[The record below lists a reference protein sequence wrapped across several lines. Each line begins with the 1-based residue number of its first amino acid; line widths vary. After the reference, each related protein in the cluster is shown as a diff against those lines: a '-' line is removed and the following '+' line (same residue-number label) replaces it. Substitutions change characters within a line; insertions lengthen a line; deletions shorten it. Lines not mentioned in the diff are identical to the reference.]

1 VTDPVA
7 PHRLSAIREL
17 LPILK
22 GAHRV
27 VLTTHLNADGDG
39 TGCQAALASWL
50 AAIGREVLI
59 VNPTPFPETLAFLLE
74 DRGVV
79 LEVTAEDVAA
89 RLADADLCVVVDTG
103 EVPRIGRVHPL
114 VKGLPTAVIDHHPP
128 GDRAIGGVS
137 YRDSTAAATG
147 ELLYDLFREAGGP
160 WTQAMVDGLYVAI
173 LTDTGGFRFSNTTAG
188 ALRAVAG
195 LVERGASPEGL
206 HKQVYGTAPLRRLRL
221 LAASLPTVQS
231 EDGVAWIVVP
241 RDAYEELGATSEDLE
256 GFVDQP
262 RSLEGVEV
270 GLLFRSIGDGGVKIS
285 FRSNGPVDVN
295 EVARGFGGGGHVR
308 AAGAVVQGDLQEV
321 LDRVVAAVKEAVR
334 ALGAGTSAPGER

>member
-1 VTDPVA
+1 MTDPVA

-17 LPILK
+17 LPVLQ
-22 GAHRV
+22 GARCV

-39 TGCQAALASWL
+39 AGCQAALASWL
-50 AAIGREVLI
+50 TALGRKVRI
-59 VNPTPFPETLAFLLE
+59 VNPTPFPTSLAFLLE
-74 DRGVV
+74 DPDVV
-79 LEVTAEDVAA
+79 LDVTAEDAGAQVGE
-89 RLADADLCVVVDTG
+89 ADLCVVVDTG

-114 VKGLPTAVIDHHPP
+114 VKELPTAVIDHHPP
-128 GDRAIGGVS
+128 GDRAIGGLS

-147 ELLYDLFREAGGP
+147 ELVYDLVREAGGP
-160 WTQAMVDGLYVAI
+160 WTQTIVDGLYVAI

-241 RDAYEELGATSEDLE
+241 REAYEELGATSEDLE

-295 EVARGFGGGGHVR
+295 QVARAFGGGGHVR
-308 AAGAVVQGDLQEV
+308 AAGAVVQGDLQDV
-321 LDRVVAAVKEAVR
+321 QDRVVAAVKEAVR
-334 ALGAGTSAPGER
+334 GLESGTSSPGDR

>member
-1 VTDPVA
+1 MTDPVA

-17 LPILK
+17 LPVLT
-22 GAHRV
+22 GAQRV
-27 VLTTHLNADGDG
+27 VLTTHLSADGDG
-39 TGCQAALASWL
+39 AGCQAALASWL
-50 AAIGREVLI
+50 TALGRQVLI
-59 VNPTPFPETLAFLLE
+59 ANPTPFPGTLTFLLE
-74 DRGVV
+74 DAGVV
-79 LEVTAEDVAA
+79 LDVTAEDAGARVAE
-89 RLADADLCVVVDTG
+89 ADLCVVVDTG

-128 GDRAIGGVS
+128 GDRAIGGLS

-147 ELLYDLFREAGGP
+147 ELVYDLIRQAGGP
-160 WTQAMVDGLYVAI
+160 WTQAIVDGLYVAI

-206 HKQVYGTAPLRRLRL
+206 YKQVYGTAPLRRLRL

-295 EVARGFGGGGHVR
+295 DVARGFGGGGHVR
-308 AAGAVVQGDLQEV
+308 AAGAVVKGDLQDV
-321 LDRVVAAVKEAVR
+321 MDRVVAAVKEAVR
-334 ALGAGTSAPGER
+334 GLGSGTSGPGDR